1 MTILFVVNCSELVSS
16 ATKEVQCA
24 RLRRRNE
31 YELALPLMIAAGP
44 QGVRPRTSWANVM
57 VPRNLPGLL

>member
-1 MTILFVVNCSELVSS
+1 
-16 ATKEVQCA
+16 
-24 RLRRRNE
+24 LRRRNE
-31 YELALPLMIAAGP
+31 HELALPLMIAAGP